1 MKDLLNLSLI
11 KSMERFFG
19 AFIVGP
25 HATDIIGELLSV
37 KASEGTIHELSQIIQ
52 PHPAL
57 LEAIG
62 ESADAFLILQFICS
76 FKLYDL

>member
-1 MKDLLNLSLI
+1 MN
-11 KSMERFFG
+11 F
-19 AFIVGP
+19 
-25 HATDIIGELLSV
+25 
-37 KASEGTIHELSQIIQ
+37 QIIQ

>member
-11 KSMERFFG
+11 KVWRGSWC
-19 AFIVGP
+19 FIVGP